1 MARTTFTGPV
11 KSLNGF
17 EGGSG
22 TTTLDVLSVGGSATF
37 DADVTI
43 VGAADVGTTL
53 SLGSYGFSALP
64 VASATTGAI
73 VYCSNCASGAP
84 CVVFSD
90 GADWLRVDT
99 LGTAT
104 PTNT

>member
-37 DADVTI
+37 DAGVTI
-43 VGAADVGTTL
+43 VGAADIGTTL
-53 SLGSYGFSALP
+53 SLGSYSYSGLP
-64 VASATTGAI
+64 GATGIAGAT
-73 VYCSNCASGAP
+73 VYCTNGASGSP
-84 CVVFSD
+84 CIAFSD
-90 GADWLRVDT
+90 GTDWLRCDT
-99 LGTAT
+99 LAAVD